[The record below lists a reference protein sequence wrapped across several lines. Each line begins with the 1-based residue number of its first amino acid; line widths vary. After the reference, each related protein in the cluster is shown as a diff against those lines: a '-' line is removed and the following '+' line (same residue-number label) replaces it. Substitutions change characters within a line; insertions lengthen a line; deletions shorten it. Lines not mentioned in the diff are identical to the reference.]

1 MEYTNSIYDYLKL
14 NKINQQLLQECAE
27 DYIKMLAP
35 FAPHMAEEL
44 WEYMGHSS
52 SIFNEAWPIVNSEI
66 LTKKE
71 LNIACQVN
79 GKLRGSFSISSN
91 ASEQEI
97 IEEACIHAEKYIC
110 VVICACR
117 SHSIGDI

>member
-1 MEYTNSIYDYLKL
+1 
-14 NKINQQLLQECAE
+14 
-27 DYIKMLAP
+27 
-35 FAPHMAEEL
+35 
-44 WEYMGHSS
+44 MGHSS

-97 IEEACIHAEKYIC
+97 IEEACIHAEKYIKNKKIIKTIYIKQKL
-110 VVICACR
+110 VNIVTE
-117 SHSIGDI
+117 DI